1 MTSPGGGL
9 GWPLSLPRK
18 QKPSALSGFAD
29 ADGDFP
35 EKGCIRS
42 GPCSAV
48 DWLAERPLLRQQRSQ
63 KFKQV

>member
-1 MTSPGGGL
+1 MPSPEGGEEGL
-9 GWPLSLPRK
+9 GWPLALPGK
-18 QKPSALSGFAD
+18 QKPSVLSGFAE

-48 DWLAERPLLRQQRSQ
+48 ALSAALLET
-63 KFKQV
+63 